1 MLTVWRISYDWQA
14 LFAEEAA
21 PDQETDK
28 YSNINELDEDIM
40 ITFLGLTMLDQLN
53 AEVHRDQNYNNDLW
67 SVHVKLQRCSSSTS
81 TGTLVQLQ
89 SSPSH
94 VPYRSSLC
102 PE

>member
-40 ITFLGLTMLDQLN
+40 VSFLGLTMSDQLN
-53 AEVHRDQNYNNDLW
+53 AEVHGDQNNNNDLRG
-67 SVHVKLQRCSSSTS
+67 VHN
-81 TGTLVQLQ
+81 
-89 SSPSH
+89 
-94 VPYRSSLC
+94 
-102 PE
+102 